1 MPYSSGVA
9 EGQERMRAW
18 VERLGPAPSEQ
29 SPETVPAATVIL
41 LRDAPGGLETLVLL
55 RNSKLA
61 FAGGM
66 WVFPGGRVDPAD
78 AEGAAD
84 ELAAARAAAVREAAE
99 EAGLVVDPD
108 AMVVLAHWCP
118 PAAVTKRFATWFFV
132 GPAPEGAVTIDGGE
146 IHEHAWVRPA
156 DALARRDAGEIELT
170 PPTWVTLHDLSQYA
184 TVADALAAIGH
195 REPEY
200 FETRVAATDGAVIAM
215 WHGDAGYDTG
225 DAVAPGPR
233 HRLRMAD
240 DAWRYERS

>member
-1 MPYSSGVA
+1 MT

-18 VERLGPAPSEQ
+18 AERLGPTTSEE

-41 LRDAPGGLETLVLL
+41 LRDGPDGLETLVLL

-84 ELAAARAAAVREAAE
+84 ALTAARTAAVREAAE

-118 PAAVTKRFATWFFV
+118 PAAVKKRFATWFFV

-146 IHEHAWVRPA
+146 IHEHAWVRPT
-156 DALARRDAGEIELT
+156 DALARRDAGEIELG
-170 PPTWVTLHDLSQYA
+170 PPTWVTLHDLAQYA
-184 TVADALAAIGH
+184 TVAGALDAIGQ

-200 FETRVAATDGAVIAM
+200 FETRVAATEGAVIAM

-225 DAVAPGPR
+225 DAEAPGPR

-240 DAWRYERS
+240 DAWSYERS